1 MAAGAG
7 PGGFMPP
14 KHAIAEKNKEPL
26 PKNIKEVPGYIARV
40 VKSFFKRLFYI
51 FELVWETGPWIL
63 ISMVFIAILNGVLP
77 LVGTYVNAQIINELV
92 ASSDG
97 EIWGGIFT
105 VGFIT
110 LFTMLF
116 VYMFLNRITGDVNR
130 MLTSL
135 SGELVTNHIR
145 RKIMRKAKEI
155 DIACFDMPDFYEQ
168 LENANREAGMRPVQ
182 ILNATL
188 NVISTVIS
196 IVSYVVVIAAIGGW
210 AALLI
215 AVLALPAAIINFVYR
230 RKTVNY
236 MRIRSIARRKMNYF
250 STMMVEKDNV
260 KEIRLLDLGDDFE
273 KRYDNV
279 FKGYFSG
286 LKRIILSEGY
296 WNIAVGFLRLAAM
309 CALFLFVARLV
320 LQGKILIGDYTL
332 YTSALMA
339 ISTGVGTFVSGTATI
354 YEGTLFIDNL
364 ISFMKKEPT
373 VSAKKENP
381 AKIKR
386 GIAHKIELKNV
397 TFRYP
402 GSQRNIL
409 KNINLTIEAGKTTV
423 LAGLNGAGKTT
434 LIKLI
439 TRLYDPTEGEILL
452 DDINI
457 KDYDTKDLYSLYGI
471 VFQDFGRYAVTAKE
485 NIMFGNVT
493 KDENEEEIIAAAK
506 QSDAFEFLNKLPK
519 GIETPLMKF
528 FEEDGVELSTGQWQK
543 LAVARAFYGDN
554 DILILDEPTA
564 SLDAI
569 AEQEIFDQFDSLRKG
584 KTTVFVSHRLS
595 SAVGAD
601 KIVVIENGEIIEQG
615 NHSELMQKNG
625 EYCRMF
631 STQAKRYKEN

>member
-26 PKNIKEVPGYIARV
+26 PKSIKEVPGYVVRV

-77 LVGTYVNAQIINELV
+77 LVGTYVNAQIINKLD
-92 ASSDG
+92 ATT
-97 EIWGGIFT
+97 GGVISGNIFAI
-105 VGFIT
+105 GFIT
-110 LFTMLF
+110 LFTVLF
-116 VYMFLNRITGDVNR
+116 VYMFLNRITADINR
-130 MLTSL
+130 MLTAL

-145 RKIMRKAKEI
+145 RKIMKKAKEI

-196 IVSYVVVIAAIGGW
+196 IISYVVVIAAIGGW

-215 AVLALPAAIINFVYR
+215 AVLALPAAIINFIYR

-273 KRYDNV
+273 KRYDTV

-309 CALFLFVARLV
+309 CTLFLFVARLV
-320 LQGKILIGDYTL
+320 IENKILIGDYTL

-339 ISTGVGTFVSGTATI
+339 ISTGVGTFISGTATI

-364 ISFMKKEPT
+364 ISFMKQKPT
-373 VSAKKENP
+373 ISAKKENP
-381 AKIKR
+381 AMIKR
-386 GIAHKIELKNV
+386 GIAHEIELKNV

-402 GSQRNIL
+402 GSNRDIL
-409 KNINLTIEAGKTTV
+409 KNINLTIKAGQTTV

-452 DDINI
+452 DGENI
-457 KDYDTKDLYSLYGI
+457 KNYDTKELYSLYGI

-485 NIMFGNVT
+485 NIVFGNIS
-493 KDENEEEIIAAAK
+493 KEANDEEIIAAAK
-506 QSDAFEFLNKLPK
+506 QSDAFDFINKLPK
-519 GIETPLMKF
+519 GIDTPLMKF
-528 FEEDGVELSTGQWQK
+528 FEEDGIELSTGQWQK
-543 LAVARAFYGDN
+543 LAVARAFYGNN

-569 AEQEIFDQFDSLRKG
+569 AEQEIFDQFDSLREG

-601 KIVVIENGEIIEQG
+601 KIVVINNGVVVEEG
-615 NHSELMQKNG
+615 THAELMKKNG
-625 EYCRMF
+625 EYCKMF
-631 STQAKRYKEN
+631 STQAKRYKES

>member
-130 MLTSL
+130 ILTSL

-332 YTSALMA
+332 YTSALTA

-457 KDYDTKDLYSLYGI
+457 KEYDTKDLYSLYGI

-615 NHSELMQKNG
+615 NHSELMQRNG

>member
-1 MAAGAG
+1 MAAGGG

-26 PKNIKEVPGYIARV
+26 PKNIKEVPGYIYRV
-40 VKSFFKRLFYI
+40 IKSFFKRLFYI

-63 ISMVFIAILNGVLP
+63 ISMVFIALLNGVLP

-92 ASSDG
+92 AQNDG
-97 EIWGGIFT
+97 ELWGGMFT
-105 VGFIT
+105 LGFIT
-110 LFTMLF
+110 LFVILF
-116 VYMFLNRITGDVNR
+116 TYMFLNRITNDVNR

-145 RKIMRKAKEI
+145 RKIMKKAKEI

-188 NVISTVIS
+188 SVISTVIS

-210 AALLI
+210 AAFLI

-236 MRIRSIARRKMNYF
+236 MRIRSVARRKMNYF

-279 FKGYFSG
+279 FRDYFAG

-309 CALFLFVARLV
+309 CALFLFVAQLV
-320 LQGKILIGDYTL
+320 LKGEILIGDYTL
-332 YTSALMA
+332 YTAALTS
-339 ISTGVGTFVSGTATI
+339 ISTGVGTFISGTATI

-364 ISFMKKEPT
+364 ISFMKQKPT
-373 VSAKKENP
+373 ICAKKEKYTP
-381 AKIKR
+381 VKR

-402 GSQRNIL
+402 GSNRDIL
-409 KNINLTIEAGKTTV
+409 KNINLVIEAGQTTV

-439 TRLYDPTEGEILL
+439 THLYDPTEGDIFL
-452 DDINI
+452 DDVNI
-457 KDYDTKDLYSLYGI
+457 KEYDTKELYSLYGI

-485 NIMFGNVT
+485 NIAFGNIS
-493 KDENEEEIIAAAK
+493 KDVSNEEVLAAAK
-506 QSDAFEFLNKLPK
+506 QSDAFDFIQKLPR
-519 GIETPLMKF
+519 GVETPLMKF

-569 AEQEIFDQFDSLRKG
+569 AEQEIFDQFDALRKD

-601 KIVVIENGEIIEQG
+601 KIVVISNGEIVEQG
-615 NHSELMQKNG
+615 THAQLMQSGG

-631 STQAKRYKEN
+631 STQAKRYKNN

>member
-26 PKNIKEVPGYIARV
+26 PKNIKEVPGYVVRV

-63 ISMVFIAILNGVLP
+63 FLMVFIAILNGVLP

-92 ASSDG
+92 SSSG
-97 EIWGGIFT
+97 SEIWGGVFT

-110 LFTMLF
+110 LFSVLF
-116 VYMFLNRITGDVNR
+116 VYMFLNRITGDINR
-130 MLTSL
+130 MITAL

-145 RKIMRKAKEI
+145 RKIMKKAKEV

-188 NVISTVIS
+188 NVISTLIS

-236 MRIRSIARRKMNYF
+236 MRIRSVARRKMNYF

-273 KRYDNV
+273 RRYDNV
-279 FKGYFSG
+279 FKDYFSG

-309 CALFLFVARLV
+309 CALFLFVAQLV
-320 LQGKILIGDYTL
+320 LKGEILIGDYTL
-332 YTSALMA
+332 YTSALTA
-339 ISTGVGTFVSGTATI
+339 ISTGVGTFISGTATI

-364 ISFMKKEPT
+364 ISFMNQKPTICTKKEKYA
-373 VSAKKENP
+373 SIKK
-381 AKIKR
+381 

-402 GSQRNIL
+402 GGKRDIL
-409 KNINLTIEAGKTTV
+409 KNVNLTIEPGQTTV

-439 TRLYDPTEGEILL
+439 TRLYDPSEGEIFL

-457 KDYDTKDLYSLYGI
+457 KEYDTKELYSLYGI

-485 NIMFGNVT
+485 NIKFGNISKEV
-493 KDENEEEIIAAAK
+493 DNEEILTAAK
-506 QSDAFEFLNKLPK
+506 QSDALDFIKRLPR
-519 GIETPLMKF
+519 EMDTPLMKF

-543 LAVARAFYGDN
+543 LAVARAFYGNN

-601 KIVVIENGEIIEQG
+601 KIIVIENGEVIEQG
-615 NHSELMQKNG
+615 NHTELMQKNG
-625 EYCRMF
+625 AYCKMF